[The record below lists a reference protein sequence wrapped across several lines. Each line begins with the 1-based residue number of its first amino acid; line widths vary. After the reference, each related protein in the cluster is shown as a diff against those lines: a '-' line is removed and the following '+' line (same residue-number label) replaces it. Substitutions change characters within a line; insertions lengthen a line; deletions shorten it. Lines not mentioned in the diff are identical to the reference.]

1 MRAVHGGACSVKYT
15 TVMANLFFV
24 CIYIYCCYFGFLL
37 LQLRYHR
44 RAVLVRGQKKSMT
57 HPLWCLFTGEH
68 WSGALNPLPLEGEP
82 AHPANVQLG
91 SVSNYLCCFMLTCAY
106 YDDSSHLFRYTAGMT
121 RIDSGVF
128 EPGWEDRLGIT
139 PNDVQWV
146 ETGERLTPESF
157 AEKRASDMTPP
168 NHFGFRELENTDRVH
183 RTP

>member
-1 MRAVHGGACSVKYT
+1 MRAVHDGACSVKYT
-15 TVMANLFFV
+15 MVMTNLFF
-24 CIYIYCCYFGFLL
+24 CLYIYIYIYIYILLLFWFLL
-37 LQLRYHR
+37 LQLRHHR
-44 RAVLVRGQKKSMT
+44 RAVLVRGPKKMMT

-68 WSGALNPLPLEGEP
+68 WSGALKPLPLEGGP

-106 YDDSSHLFRYTAGMT
+106 SDDASHLFRYTAGMT

-157 AEKRASDMTPP
+157 AEKRASDDSPQPLRFSWT
-168 NHFGFRELENTDRVH
+168 REH
-183 RTP
+183 